1 MIKYKRRAYKVA
13 QRTQKEKDHQ
23 SNVVRNMTRKDHR
36 SHIDKITLNLH
47 NNQRSFWRW
56 LKNIRGGNPVLTL
69 AQDKANALNKY
80 FCSVFANENTSNL
93 TELESLT
100 HPFLSNT
107 SIESLNISEED
118 VYDELCKIDPSKAS
132 GPDETPGKILKQCAH
147 WLSEPLT
154 KLFTM
159 SLQTGKLP
167 QDWRSANIAPV
178 FNLEINIIHLITGQL
193 VLLAW

>member
-1 MIKYKRRAYKVA
+1 M
-13 QRTQKEKDHQ
+13 
-23 SNVVRNMTRKDHR
+23 
-36 SHIDKITLNLH
+36 
-47 NNQRSFWRW
+47 
-56 LKNIRGGNPVLTL
+56 
-69 AQDKANALNKY
+69 NKY

-93 TELESLT
+93 TELESLIC
-100 HPFLSNT
+100 PFLGNT

-132 GPDETPGKILKQCAH
+132 GPDEIPGKILKQYAH
-147 WLSEPLT
+147 WLSELLT

-178 FNLEINIIHLITGQL
+178 FKSGNKHNPSNYRPISLTSLVIKVMEKLVHKNISEYLSQNNLLSPAQHGFRKHHSCQTQL
-193 VLLAW
+193 LSTVHDWAKYLDNRSSAHCVFLDFTKAFD